1 LKSHSNFKQYE
12 RWDIMKHYRESI
24 HDDDSSEIFK
34 EVVQHESD
42 IEVKQ
47 EVIISSKKLVKSR
60 RIPGQK

>member
-1 LKSHSNFKQYE
+1 
-12 RWDIMKHYRESI
+12 MKHYRESI